1 MELRHYLAAV
11 REGRKIVVVV
21 FVLALALGALL
32 ALTQG
37 ARYTSTT
44 KLFVATQVESDDPDE
59 LLQRNAI
66 AQQRIV
72 SYVEVI
78 NGNVF
83 ARQIADEVGRDFE
96 IEDVQVSV
104 RPSTSVIQVSVV
116 DDDADAAQEI
126 AAAYA
131 EAAPA
136 VLRDLERSGEG
147 GWEVVA
153 TVVDEADEAEP
164 VEQRSPVLIMLMA
177 AFLGLVGGAVVAV
190 VWWAVRRE
198 LTDERQHADP

>member
-1 MELRHYLAAV
+1 VELRHYLAAV

-21 FVLALALGALL
+21 LVLAIALGALL
-32 ALTQG
+32 AIIQG

-83 ARQIADEVGRDFE
+83 ARQIAEEVGYDFD

-104 RPSTSVIQVSVV
+104 RPSTSVIQVAVV

-136 VLRDLERSGEG
+136 VLRDLERSDEG

-164 VEQRSPVLIMLMA
+164 VEQRSPVLIILMA
-177 AFLGLVGGAVVAV
+177 VFLGLVAGAVLAV

-198 LTDERQHADP
+198 LTAERQHADP

>member
-21 FVLALALGALL
+21 FVLAIALGALL
-32 ALTQG
+32 VILQDS
-37 ARYTSTT
+37 RYTSSA

-83 ARQIADEVGRDFE
+83 ARQVADEVGRDFE

-104 RPSTSVIQVSVV
+104 RPRTAVIQVTVL

-136 VLRDLERSGEG
+136 VLRDLERSGDG

-153 TVVDEADEAEP
+153 TVVDQADEAEP
-164 VEQRSPVLIMLMA
+164 VEQRSPVLIVLMA
-177 AFLGLVGGAVVAV
+177 AFLGVVAGAVLAV

-198 LTDERQHADP
+198 LTAERQHADP

>member
-11 REGRKIVVVV
+11 REGKKIVIVV
-21 FVLALALGALL
+21 FVLALGLGALL
-32 ALTQG
+32 AFLQE

-66 AQQRIV
+66 AQQRIA

-83 ARQIADEVGRDFE
+83 ARGVAEETGSEFE
-96 IEDVQVSV
+96 IEDVLVSV

-116 DDDADAAQEI
+116 DDDADTAKEI
-126 AAAYA
+126 ATGYA
-131 EAAPA
+131 DAAPA
-136 VLRDLERSGEG
+136 VLQDLELSDEG

-153 TVVDEADEAEP
+153 TVIDQADEAEP
-164 VEQRSPVLIMLMA
+164 VEQRSPVMVVVMA
-177 AFLGLVGGAVVAV
+177 AFLGLLAGAVLAV

-198 LTDERQHADP
+198 LTTERQHVDA